1 MIWKRQ
7 KDFFFDALLL
17 EAIGIGF
24 TAKKFTYI
32 MSIMYLFVSGNGE
45 KWNKIEF
52 PSGEKYNFFKN
63 MWNANRWF
71 WCNGEKKTLLSA
83 HFKLNDLKVI
93 NCEANVLMG
102 KSISER

>member
-7 KDFFFDALLL
+7 KDFFDALLL

-32 MSIMYLFVSGNGE
+32 MSIMYLFVNGIGE

-52 PSGEKYNFFKN
+52 PSGEK
-63 MWNANRWF
+63 
-71 WCNGEKKTLLSA
+71 
-83 HFKLNDLKVI
+83 I
-93 NCEANVLMG
+93 
-102 KSISER
+102 

>member
-17 EAIGIGF
+17 EAIEIGF

-52 PSGEKYNFFKN
+52 PSGEKYNFLKTCEMQTDDFGA
-63 MWNANRWF
+63 M
-71 WCNGEKKTLLSA
+71 EKKRRFCRLILS
-83 HFKLNDLKVI
+83 
-93 NCEANVLMG
+93 
-102 KSISER
+102 